1 MNIKLVCI
9 LAVFVACLS
18 PVNANADPDLSAGK
32 QLFQM
37 CAACHGAAGEGNQS
51 MNAPASAGQSKWYIK
66 QQLNNFRAG
75 IRGSHP
81 QDTYGRQMIP
91 MASMLKDSQAIE
103 DLASFIDTLPLTNPK
118 ATIVA
123 DADRGRAA
131 YGVCASCH
139 GASGEGVAAL
149 NAPRLS
155 HQHDWYIARQI
166 RNFKQGIRGTHAKD
180 FYGTQ
185 MRSMALILTNDK
197 QIDEVAAYI
206 NTLD

>member
-1 MNIKLVCI
+1 MKLKLARTMTAAFVCV
-9 LAVFVACLS
+9 LPLSAVAD
-18 PVNANADPDLSAGK
+18 ANLSAGK

-37 CAACHGAAGEGNQS
+37 CAACHGLAGEGNHS
-51 MNAPASAGQSKWYIK
+51 LNTPASAGQSKWYIE

-81 QDTYGRQMIP
+81 QDTYGRQMIS
-91 MASMLKDSQAIE
+91 MASMLKDRQAVE
-103 DLASFIDTLPLTNPK
+103 DLASFIATLPLTNPK
-118 ATIVA
+118 ATIAA
-123 DADRGRAA
+123 DASRGRSA

-139 GASGEGVAAL
+139 GANGEGVAAL

-166 RNFKQGIRGTHAKD
+166 RNFKQGVRGSHAKD
-180 FYGTQ
+180 FYGSQ
-185 MRSMALILTNDK
+185 MRSMALILANDQ
-197 QIDEVAAYI
+197 QIDDVATYI

>member
-32 QLFQM
+32 RLFQM

-81 QDTYGRQMIP
+81 KDTYGRQMIP
-91 MASMLKDSQAIE
+91 MASMLKDSHAVE